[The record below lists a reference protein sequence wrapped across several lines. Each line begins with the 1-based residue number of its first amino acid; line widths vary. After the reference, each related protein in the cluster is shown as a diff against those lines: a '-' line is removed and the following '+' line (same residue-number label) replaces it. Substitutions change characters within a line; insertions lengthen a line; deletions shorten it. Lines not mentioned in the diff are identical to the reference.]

1 MGNVLVTFK
10 VMPEGPD
17 SNLENISRDLE
28 NITVGRF
35 NSIEKEP
42 IAFGLVALKPSYIV
56 EDAGGVSDLLE
67 GKIIEIKGVRT
78 AEVIDATL
86 V

>member
-17 SNLENISRDLE
+17 SNLEDISRELE
-28 NITVGRF
+28 SITVGRF

-42 IAFGLVALKPSYIV
+42 IAFGLVALKPSYV
-56 EDAGGVSDLLE
+56 VKDVGGVSDLLE
-67 GKIIEIKGVRT
+67 GKINEIKGVRA